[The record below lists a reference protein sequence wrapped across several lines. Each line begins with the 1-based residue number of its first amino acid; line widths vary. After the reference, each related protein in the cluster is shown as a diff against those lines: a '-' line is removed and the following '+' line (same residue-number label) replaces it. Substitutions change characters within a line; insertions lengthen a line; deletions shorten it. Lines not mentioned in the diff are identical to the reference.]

1 MKKNVVFNRII
12 FTLVMMVA
20 LCLSITFL
28 GGSRVAQAASAR
40 VSISSSGQ
48 KVQVGESVYVII
60 TITSSD
66 SMTGFEGF
74 FSYDNKV
81 LQFVTGGS
89 VVHGNDDEFQ
99 ISDINRAVGSTTLK
113 YSIKF
118 NARAQGVCN
127 ISLKKPYG
135 IYGSSTSD
143 KLSASYDDTTI
154 HVVAAGAK
162 TATPKKTKKPNK
174 EQTISPNPEKTPK
187 EDREENTTPKPNK
200 SDSKGKNKKNK
211 PTATPIPQGVHA
223 MEEESQKILSYG
235 DKIVVLK
242 APDMD
247 IPEGFEVTEIDID
260 GVVVPCY
267 ELQDKEKRDFVL
279 VYGFNGKEECFY
291 LYDREQKNL
300 LPYEKVKAWYR
311 ELHGGDIPREES
323 VSEAS
328 SRRLKYIVGILVA
341 FILLMIVIIKILKIK
356 MKDLEPDTEN
366 IEEEI
371 DYSERWKK

>member
-1 MKKNVVFNRII
+1 MKRKIAFNKILI
-12 FTLVMMVA
+12 SLGILFGLCGTLT
-20 LCLSITFL
+20 CIC
-28 GGSRVAQAASAR
+28 GGRNAQAAGAR
-40 VSISSSGQ
+40 VSIASSAQ
-48 KVQVGESVYVII
+48 KVQVGESVYVVI

-66 SMTGFEGF
+66 SLTGFEGF

-99 ISDINRAVGSTTLK
+99 ISDINRAVGNTTLK

-154 HVVAAGAK
+154 HVVTAGTK
-162 TATPKKTKKPNK
+162 TSTPKKTKKPNK
-174 EQTISPNPEKTPK
+174 DHTTSPKPEETP
-187 EDREENTTPKPNK
+187 EREENTTPKPHK
-200 SDSKGKNKKNK
+200 SEGKGKNKKNK
-211 PTATPIPQGVHA
+211 PTATPIPQGVHVLKDG
-223 MEEESQKILSYG
+223 EQKVLSYG
-235 DKIVVLK
+235 DKVVILK
-242 APDMD
+242 APEMD
-247 IPEGFEVTEIDID
+247 IPEGFEQTEIEID
-260 GVVVPCY
+260 GVVVSCY
-267 ELQDKEKRDFVL
+267 ELKDKEKRDFVL
-279 VYGFNGKEECFY
+279 IYGFNGKEECFY
-291 LYDREQKNL
+291 LYDREQGDL

-341 FILLMIVIIKILKIK
+341 FILLMIVVIKILKLK
-356 MKDLEPDTEN
+356 MKDLEPDIEN